1 MTHFAASQGVVA
13 LRRLV
18 DEERARLGELESLLA
33 SEHEILA
40 TQSSVE
46 ALESA
51 CAARQDC
58 MGRLLR
64 IQDERRAL
72 LAAAGHGADAAA
84 IATFLDRH
92 DPSGAVRAA
101 WGECAELAQRCR
113 DLNDRNGAL
122 VGARMRR
129 VEGMLGV
136 LTGQSRETQVYGR
149 HGYRAS
155 LPSGQLLAAQ
165 A

>member
-1 MTHFAASQGVVA
+1 MSAAAATHGMLA

-18 DEERARLGELESLLA
+18 DEERTRLGELETLLA
-33 SEHEILA
+33 AEHEILA
-40 TQSSVE
+40 AQTSVE
-46 ALESA
+46 ALEAA
-51 CAARQDC
+51 CASRQEC

-72 LAAAGHGADAAA
+72 LAAAGHAADASSIAA
-84 IATFLDRH
+84 FLDAH
-92 DPSGAVRAA
+92 DPSGAVREA
-101 WGECAELAQRCR
+101 WGDCAELAQRCR

-136 LTGQSRETQVYGR
+136 LTGQTRETQVYGR
-149 HGYRAS
+149 QGYRAP

>member
-1 MTHFAASQGVVA
+1 MTAGADTTLVA
-13 LRRLV
+13 LHRLV
-18 DEERARLGELESLLA
+18 DEERARLEELEALLA
-33 SEHEILA
+33 REHEILA

-64 IQDERRAL
+64 IQDERRTL
-72 LAAAGHGADAAA
+72 LAAAGHGTDAPSIAA
-84 IATFLDRH
+84 FLDSK
-92 DPSGAVRAA
+92 DPSGGVRTA

-136 LTGQSRETQVYGR
+136 LTGQTRETQVYGR
-149 HGYRAS
+149 QGYRAA

>member
-1 MTHFAASQGVVA
+1 MTAADSAQALLA

-18 DEERARLGELESLLA
+18 DEERARLGELEELLA
-33 SEHEILA
+33 REHDILA

-46 ALESA
+46 ALEAA

-64 IQDERRAL
+64 IQDERRTL
-72 LAAAGHGADAAA
+72 LASAGHGADGPSIAA
-84 IATFLDRH
+84 FLDAR

-101 WGECAELAQRCR
+101 WGDCAELAQRCR
-113 DLNDRNGAL
+113 ELNDRNGAL

-149 HGYRAS
+149 QGYRAA